1 MVNNSDISDANDPNA
16 QFRAK
21 VDAALNTV
29 RSLVCSDRQIDY
41 GDPRAMHTLIG
52 MAWAKWQDGSN
63 DPAHIVALKMAELK
77 LCRLSHDQTKE
88 DSYFDAMAYILLA
101 YLMRPSKPAQ
111 STQSKSTTTHI
122 DWGQS

>member
-1 MVNNSDISDANDPNA
+1 MIEDANA

-29 RSLVCSDRQIDY
+29 RSLVCTDRQADY
-41 GDPRAMHTLIG
+41 GNPKAMHTLIG

-88 DSYFDAMAYILLA
+88 DSYLDAMAYILLA
-101 YLMRPSKPAQ
+101 YLMRPSK
-111 STQSKSTTTHI
+111 STSKSTSTEPKPKSTSTTHI

>member
-1 MVNNSDISDANDPNA
+1 MVDDSNATGDANT

-21 VDAALNTV
+21 VDTALHIV
-29 RSLVCSDRQIDY
+29 RSLVCTDRQIDY

-52 MAWAKWQDGSN
+52 MAWAKWQGGSN

-88 DSYFDAMAYILLA
+88 DSYLDAMAYILLA

-111 STQSKSTTTHI
+111 STPTKSARLTHI

>member
-1 MVNNSDISDANDPNA
+1 MVNSSDTADTIDPNA
-16 QFRAK
+16 QFRAR

-29 RSLVCSDRQIDY
+29 RSLVCTDRQVDY
-41 GDPRAMHTLIG
+41 GDPKAMHTLIG

-88 DSYFDAMAYILLA
+88 DSYLDAMAYILLA
-101 YLMRPSKPAQ
+101 YLMRPKV
-111 STQSKSTTTHI
+111 STGRTESAGHTKI

>member
-1 MVNNSDISDANDPNA
+1 MVDDSNAVSDPNA
-16 QFRAK
+16 LFRAK

-111 STQSKSTTTHI
+111 STQPKSTTTHI

>member
-1 MVNNSDISDANDPNA
+1 MVDDSNAVGDANV
-16 QFRAK
+16 QFHAK
-21 VDAALNTV
+21 VDAALHAV
-29 RSLVCSDRQIDY
+29 RSLVCTDRQIDY

-63 DPAHIVALKMAELK
+63 DPAHVVALKMAELK

-88 DSYFDAMAYILLA
+88 DSYLDAMAYILLA

>member
-1 MVNNSDISDANDPNA
+1 MADNSNSVNDSNT
-16 QFRAK
+16 QFCAK

-29 RSLVCSDRQIDY
+29 RSLVCTDRQMDY
-41 GDPRAMHTLIG
+41 GNPKAMHTLIG

-88 DSYFDAMAYILLA
+88 DSYLDAMAYILLA
-101 YLMRPSKPAQ
+101 YLMRPSKSKLEPK
-111 STQSKSTTTHI
+111 STQSTKI